1 MANRDL
7 GTAILNIR
15 IQFEK
20 INTKALGRS
29 LGKLIKELE
38 KSLGSPEVATSAM
51 KAGVKLG
58 KKIVDSI
65 AESLNKN
72 KGKLTSALS
81 SPLGGDL
88 GGLRKNLDQ
97 IKLKQDELRQASR
110 LLKAEMAKP
119 AGDQNP
125 LRIEQL
131 KQIRVNLLE
140 EINLLRLRNKLDK
153 DFKISS
159 ASKSRATEIEKSNRA
174 LERGSGE
181 LIKTV
186 GVLKEIQRNFAKS
199 SKTSAAFA
207 AAVGSAKQATDKL
220 LLNLV
225 KTESKTKGQ
234 KQVIESLD
242 STYKRLVDRVKT
254 QVRNQKLQVEII
266 NNLRRGYAAAVNE
279 SKKLTLDKSLAA
291 LNKGIG
297 AKNNITDLR
306 TIVQLLTRVQ
316 KGYNDLGI
324 TINGVEGAVGR
335 ARKKIAQLNNIKLK
349 NLRQV
354 FHTIT
359 SGVNQFGEQLRR
371 VSFILRDVGRQL
383 MTAGKA
389 GFRYLMPL
397 VEDFS
402 KYEQAVTDVLATT
415 GDLNNDLTKTDVL
428 TTSLS
433 KTILDLAGNFMFSAE
448 EIAGV
453 AKQLALAGFSTQQIE
468 TGLSSVLQLASA
480 TGSDLTT
487 ATNIAISA
495 MSTFGLEAENLGRV
509 VDVFAA
515 TVTRSNTNLNQLSEG
530 FKIVAP
536 VAAQMG
542 QSIEET
548 AAGLGILANA
558 GLKGTVAGTGLARI
572 LTQLVEKSGTLDASL
587 SSLGS
592 GFDNLDPQRNNLS
605 DIIAEFER
613 LNLSASTLLE
623 VFDLRA
629 FRALNAMLA
638 QTSDGLGNL
647 VEQLERA
654 EGVAEAISGARLQ
667 TLAANMQLLS
677 DAATSLRISLGSLVA
692 KEANDFLVF
701 LRETVVGLREFV
713 ELNREQLAP
722 VLKFLFTLSGALTT
736 FGASVFTTGA
746 AASFLAAP
754 LILLGSVLAGLT
766 VMVGSA
772 ASLAVSLGAT
782 FTAVAIP
789 IAAVAAVITSVVSGL
804 GALFASTFLAITV
817 SISNFTDKWGE
828 FFAQV
833 TETASELFN
842 SIFPRIVEG
851 FTKSLPAIE
860 AATDSLIKALG
871 SVFDP
876 NQINLL
882 DWESFGEILGNL
894 IALFIEFAAAVVRD
908 WTPTVQRLIM
918 VFESLVFQLTTLST
932 ATESLN
938 LNKIERLAE
947 VMAFLFDPLNLIPG
961 YLILKMIFSTWDS
974 IYSWMFKVSEK
985 QKDLNNDIKAMFDSQ
1000 ANSMG
1005 ALLGRTKEF
1014 ASELK
1019 KIEPILSK
1027 LSSAKPLEF
1036 SRIKDAAQKGIL
1048 NPLTRDAD
1056 LKELRE
1062 KRKELKDLAAKAGD
1076 DPVRFE
1082 IEARIREIE
1091 KTYEDITRVGKQF
1104 DKIRGLIEDK
1114 SPEQIEAEFKKLL
1127 SGESE
1132 RKKAIEALQSDILK
1146 VRSQI
1151 LSGGKLGEAQIGEFK
1166 RRIKDL
1172 TGVAIEIDMTNP
1184 AQSLEAA
1191 LRGSIQKALED
1202 TQNNLTLIK
1211 DLGKIIPD
1219 LQNLDLTDPKSWEKI
1234 SSAFFEISQNADE
1247 VSKNLAQ
1254 AQQDQLTIQKE
1265 IDKLG
1270 MNAFQRRKEEL
1281 RMEAEA
1287 RKVRLKEI
1295 RETLKAEQAMLQ
1307 NQLRTS
1313 ELEGKPTDAIKASIQ
1328 ANQENLKA
1336 NAELGNQLGFG
1347 RFVNGEFQFDEN
1359 DDLIDNKL
1367 KTNEELANMDMEAR
1381 KQAELEIA
1389 EARLEVEEDT
1399 AERIRLKQQL
1409 IDAKRDKELADRLD
1423 NLRQNMDPTANME
1436 ERIRLEKELTDAVN
1450 AAREKEKLDVVAQ
1463 ENEKAQKDQ
1472 EDALDKNKQQAEKR
1486 VDLEN
1491 ELLNNLGKQVTS
1503 LQQMAMLMQF
1513 IEVIQRRKDQAAL
1526 RALRELSKEEQ
1537 KLVRMRLRGGGD
1549 DKAMAAIKAQEDL
1562 VAFMRGK
1569 VARNIGQAGAQGGDP
1584 RGIFN
1589 IQAFLARLN
1598 QAMTNFVDGLK
1609 ANPLIIPAKFDKEML
1624 VKSLKDAVKG
1634 FRIEDMAGMLGGGIG
1649 INSHTVGANFGTINH
1664 NDNRVINVNVNRLTA
1679 DVARPLGMMNS

>member
-1 MANRDL
+1 MSNRDL
-7 GTAILNIR
+7 GTAILNIK

-20 INTKALGRS
+20 INTTELDKKVKDAVSQINQALSAAQQAKSVKQVGESVGASIVEGISEGVEKTTPEAKATVEG
-29 LGKLIKELE
+29 
-38 KSLGSPEVATSAM
+38 
-51 KAGVKLG
+51 LG
-58 KKIVDSI
+58 KKIESWFYKTLRINSPSKVTMDIGVSIVQGLIAGITRGKGGVQKAIEQFANSGVDSLKGGLDQISELQIKI
-65 AESLNKN
+65 AKSVDLLNKERAKDPADQNPERIKNLIKIRQNLAEELRMLRERN
-72 KGKLTSALS
+72 KLEPDFNIDSFNKKRADEIERATRGLARQSTPIIKLVGILRQLDDTYLKSGKGLKNLTSAAGVAENEFNKYFKTLINNNKAAFE
-81 SPLGGDL
+81 GAA
-88 GGLRKNLDQ
+88 GLTQLQTQYDKIEKRIRKN
-97 IKLKQDELRQASR
+97 IKDTDLQREALKKLTASFEQQRKLVQGLAVDKAFTAASTKLSKPMGREQLVKTIQDLQRLIAELRGINVETGR
-110 LLKAEMAKP
+110 FEKLLGKA
-119 AGDQNP
+119 Q
-125 LRIEQL
+125 RQL
-131 KQIRVNLLE
+131 KQMDARQLE
-140 EINLLRLRNKLDK
+140 N
-153 DFKISS
+153 
-159 ASKSRATEIEKSNRA
+159 
-174 LERGSGE
+174 
-181 LIKTV
+181 
-186 GVLKEIQRNFAKS
+186 
-199 SKTSAAFA
+199 
-207 AAVGSAKQATDKL
+207 
-220 LLNLV
+220 
-225 KTESKTKGQ
+225 
-234 KQVIESLD
+234 
-242 STYKRLVDRVKT
+242 
-254 QVRNQKLQVEII
+254 VR
-266 NNLRRGYAAAVNE
+266 R
-279 SKKLTLDKSLAA
+279 
-291 LNKGIG
+291 
-297 AKNNITDLR
+297 
-306 TIVQLLTRVQ
+306 
-316 KGYNDLGI
+316 
-324 TINGVEGAVGR
+324 
-335 ARKKIAQLNNIKLK
+335 
-349 NLRQV
+349 V

-415 GDLNNDLTKTDVL
+415 GDLNNNLTKTDVL

-789 IAAVAAVITSVVSGL
+789 IAAVAALITSVVSGL

-894 IALFIEFAAAVVRD
+894 VALFIELS
-908 WTPTVQRLIM
+908 LIH
-918 VFESLVFQLTTLST
+918 
-932 ATESLN
+932 
-938 LNKIERLAE
+938 I
-947 VMAFLFDPLNLIPG
+947 
-961 YLILKMIFSTWDS
+961 
-974 IYSWMFKVSEK
+974 
-985 QKDLNNDIKAMFDSQ
+985 
-1000 ANSMG
+1000 
-1005 ALLGRTKEF
+1005 
-1014 ASELK
+1014 
-1019 KIEPILSK
+1019 
-1027 LSSAKPLEF
+1027 
-1036 SRIKDAAQKGIL
+1036 
-1048 NPLTRDAD
+1048 
-1056 LKELRE
+1056 
-1062 KRKELKDLAAKAGD
+1062 
-1076 DPVRFE
+1076 
-1082 IEARIREIE
+1082 
-1091 KTYEDITRVGKQF
+1091 
-1104 DKIRGLIEDK
+1104 
-1114 SPEQIEAEFKKLL
+1114 
-1127 SGESE
+1127 
-1132 RKKAIEALQSDILK
+1132 
-1146 VRSQI
+1146 
-1151 LSGGKLGEAQIGEFK
+1151 
-1166 RRIKDL
+1166 
-1172 TGVAIEIDMTNP
+1172 
-1184 AQSLEAA
+1184 
-1191 LRGSIQKALED
+1191 
-1202 TQNNLTLIK
+1202 
-1211 DLGKIIPD
+1211 
-1219 LQNLDLTDPKSWEKI
+1219 
-1234 SSAFFEISQNADE
+1234 
-1247 VSKNLAQ
+1247 
-1254 AQQDQLTIQKE
+1254 
-1265 IDKLG
+1265 
-1270 MNAFQRRKEEL
+1270 
-1281 RMEAEA
+1281 
-1287 RKVRLKEI
+1287 
-1295 RETLKAEQAMLQ
+1295 
-1307 NQLRTS
+1307 
-1313 ELEGKPTDAIKASIQ
+1313 
-1328 ANQENLKA
+1328 
-1336 NAELGNQLGFG
+1336 
-1347 RFVNGEFQFDEN
+1347 
-1359 DDLIDNKL
+1359 
-1367 KTNEELANMDMEAR
+1367 
-1381 KQAELEIA
+1381 
-1389 EARLEVEEDT
+1389 
-1399 AERIRLKQQL
+1399 
-1409 IDAKRDKELADRLD
+1409 
-1423 NLRQNMDPTANME
+1423 
-1436 ERIRLEKELTDAVN
+1436 
-1450 AAREKEKLDVVAQ
+1450 
-1463 ENEKAQKDQ
+1463 
-1472 EDALDKNKQQAEKR
+1472 
-1486 VDLEN
+1486 
-1491 ELLNNLGKQVTS
+1491 
-1503 LQQMAMLMQF
+1503 
-1513 IEVIQRRKDQAAL
+1513 
-1526 RALRELSKEEQ
+1526 
-1537 KLVRMRLRGGGD
+1537 
-1549 DKAMAAIKAQEDL
+1549 
-1562 VAFMRGK
+1562 
-1569 VARNIGQAGAQGGDP
+1569 
-1584 RGIFN
+1584 
-1589 IQAFLARLN
+1589 
-1598 QAMTNFVDGLK
+1598 
-1609 ANPLIIPAKFDKEML
+1609 
-1624 VKSLKDAVKG
+1624 
-1634 FRIEDMAGMLGGGIG
+1634 
-1649 INSHTVGANFGTINH
+1649 
-1664 NDNRVINVNVNRLTA
+1664 
-1679 DVARPLGMMNS
+1679 